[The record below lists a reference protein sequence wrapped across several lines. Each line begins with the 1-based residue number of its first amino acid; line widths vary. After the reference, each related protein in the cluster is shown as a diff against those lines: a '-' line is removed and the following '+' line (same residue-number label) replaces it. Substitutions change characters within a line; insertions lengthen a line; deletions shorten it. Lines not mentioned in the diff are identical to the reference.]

1 MKILRWSFVFALL
14 ASFAA
19 APASAAT
26 LDLSGTIRDFHSSHP
41 NMEATIAG
49 VELGIVLPGL
59 GGDGTPDFNGAT
71 TALSVT
77 NAADFAQWYHDVAG
91 VNLSSPLNISLTE
104 GAPGVFSYSN
114 SDFFPIDGLLFGN
127 EGNPHNYHFTVDLH
141 TPFVYQAGQ
150 YLNAAA
156 DDDLWVFINGQLALD
171 VGGIHSTAGGAIN
184 LDTLGLVAGQ
194 TYDLDIFFAER
205 HTVASTFSLETNITA
220 VPEPTTAGLALLG
233 AAGLG
238 LCAWR
243 RRRAS

>member
-1 MKILRWSFVFALL
+1 M
-14 ASFAA
+14 
-19 APASAAT
+19 
-26 LDLSGTIRDFHSSHP
+26 
-41 NMEATIAG
+41 
-49 VELGIVLPGL
+49 
-59 GGDGTPDFNGAT
+59 
-71 TALSVT
+71 
-77 NAADFAQWYHDVAG
+77 AG

-156 DDDLWVFINGQLALD
+156 DDDLWVFIDGQLALD
-171 VGGIHSTAGGAIN
+171 VGGIRWTTGGAIN
-184 LDTLGLVAGQ
+184 LDMLGQVAGQ

-238 LCAWR
+238 LCACR
-243 RRRAS
+243 RRLAS